1 MSPFNIAWSLL
12 KRAEGYDDAPSASMP
27 DPTMMADD
35 WDEPTPWPPEEPAPK
50 NVFPRG
56 EEPDITTQSPEA
68 YREAQ
73 RAEKDEQS
81 PYKDAD
87 WQRVLEE
94 MARDRARVATEGP
107 VSPSPLH
114 PHPDEFPPYQTQGAP
129 APRR

>member
-27 DPTMMADD
+27 DPTMMGDD
-35 WDEPTPWPPEEPAPK
+35 WDEPAPQEEPAPK

-56 EEPDITTQSPEA
+56 EKPDIRSMSPEA

-73 RAEKDEQS
+73 RAEKAKQS
-81 PYKDAD
+81 PYNDAD
-87 WQRVLEE
+87 WQKVLEE
-94 MARDRARVATEGP
+94 MTRDRAGPATEGP
-107 VSPSPLH
+107 VMPPSQELS
-114 PHPDEFPPYQTQGAP
+114 PPYQTQGAP

>member
-27 DPTMMADD
+27 DPYLMDDD
-35 WDEPTPWPPEEPAPK
+35 WDEPVPQEEPAPK
-50 NVFPRG
+50 DVFPRG
-56 EEPDITTQSPEA
+56 EKSDITTQSPEV

-73 RAEKDEQS
+73 RAEKEEQS

-87 WQRVLEE
+87 WQKVLEE
-94 MARDRARVATEGP
+94 RARDRAGPATEGP
-107 VSPSPLH
+107 VMPRLPPSQELP
-114 PHPDEFPPYQTQGAP
+114 PPYQTQGAP